1 MTKRAD
7 LSTRLSYALAWVHGS
22 TDHVPDAGVVLGSG
36 LAGLAD
42 RLDRAAVIPYADIPG
57 FPVSK
62 VPGHPAR
69 LVIGELPVNGGA
81 VVVAAMQGR
90 AHAYEGWSAEDVAF
104 GARVLCALGV
114 KLLLVTNAA
123 GGVNPTFAPGD
134 LVRITDQLNLSGLN
148 PLVGDNDDKIGP
160 RFPDLSDAYDPRLAD
175 LLEASADAVGI
186 PLRSGVYACMLGP
199 SYETPAEIRMLRA
212 LGADVVGMS
221 TVPEVIAARHMGVPV
236 AGISVVTNLAAGLTR
251 KALSHQEV
259 AETAE
264 RVKDRLTALVTE
276 FLGRAVH

>member
-42 RLDRAAVIPYADIPG
+42 RLERTAVIPYADIPG

-134 LVRITDQLNLSGLN
+134 LVRVTDHLNLSGLN

-175 LLEASADAVGI
+175 LLEASADAIGI